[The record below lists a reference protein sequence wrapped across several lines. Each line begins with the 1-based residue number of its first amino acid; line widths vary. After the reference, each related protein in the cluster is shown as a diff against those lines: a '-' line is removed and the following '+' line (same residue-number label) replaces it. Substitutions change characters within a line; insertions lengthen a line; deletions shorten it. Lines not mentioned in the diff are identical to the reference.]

1 MSGAFEDCVSVS
13 AYCPVEQ
20 TIYGYYPSLGLN
32 AFFVA
37 IFSLLALLQ
46 IGLGAFYKTYLF
58 SSLVIAGCLAETIG
72 YGGRIM
78 LHQNPWSGT
87 GFNIQI
93 SCLIFAPS
101 FTAAAIYVVFKNV
114 VRTFG
119 VAKSRIPANWY
130 LVIFMVCDFI
140 ALLLQ

>member
-1 MSGAFEDCVSVS
+1 MVYQECLSVS
-13 AYCPVEQ
+13 LACPVEQ

-32 AFFVA
+32 TFFVA
-37 IFSLLALLQ
+37 IFALLALIQ
-46 IGLGAFYKTYLF
+46 TGLGIYYKTYF
-58 SSLVIAGCLAETIG
+58 FGSLVVAGCIAEVIG

-78 LHQNPWSGT
+78 LNGNPYSGL

-101 FTAAAIYVVFKNV
+101 FTAAAIYVVFKSV

-119 VAKSRIPANWY
+119 VAKSRIPPNWY
-130 LVIFMVCDFI
+130 LIIFMVCDVI
-140 ALLLQ
+140 ALTLQ